1 KEPLKHARAF
11 SIRWR
16 QFRRSRYAICVILTR
31 INVDAL
37 IFVSVYKT
45 ENCIMTT
52 SVLKA
57 LRCEEYKSRSVG
69 RASFATYSVLRRLH
83 SRPDNEFGIENQ
95 GREVPPLACTFFPG
109 VAQQDLVA
117 VADEDGCIS
126 LFNSGA
132 ERVTRLTTWAAHENA
147 VFELAVRPWHGHL
160 ATACG
165 DLSVTLWDIAR
176 RDKVAAFRAHTG
188 SVKCV
193 CFAPHSPDV
202 FASGARDGAVLVWD
216 VRCRQPV
223 MRILRV
229 HGISTAATGH
239 RKKPRGRHKEPS
251 ATDSVTAC
259 LFQDEQ
265 RLITCGATNNVIK
278 VWDLRKNYELYQN
291 DPKPLASF
299 PYAGRSSAIHGYTCL
314 RLRGASLFASC
325 MDSRIYRFNASS
337 YDPMPLGQF
346 VGHSTG
352 SFYVKMDLSPDGQF
366 LLSGSSDG
374 HAYLWNVREPGP
386 PSLRLSVHTAEVS
399 ALAWH
404 PWDVSR
410 LVTCGDDH
418 KVVFWNAT
426 GDGTGAAATCE
437 PMAASEPV
445 ALTTPGTVNGA
456 FGGTGRRPEQM
467 TPKTPR
473 RSRREPTSL
482 ANWLTP
488 PFKRRLHDGQPADK
502 ELTTP
507 PRPVESPA
515 VPPSAI
521 LTRKG
526 HKMVARLFQ
535 RSMHQNRA
543 KPRVKRALIIHNTKP
558 ITSFFNK
565 WPE

>member
-1 KEPLKHARAF
+1 
-11 SIRWR
+11 
-16 QFRRSRYAICVILTR
+16 
-31 INVDAL
+31 
-37 IFVSVYKT
+37 
-45 ENCIMTT
+45 MTT

-193 CFAPHSPDV
+193 CFAPHSP
-202 FASGARDGAVLVWD
+202 
-216 VRCRQPV
+216 V

-239 RKKPRGRHKEPS
+239 RKKPRGRHKEASLPL
-251 ATDSVTAC
+251 T
-259 LFQDEQ
+259 
-265 RLITCGATNNVIK
+265 VIK

-337 YDPMPLGQF
+337 YNPMPLGQF

-426 GDGTGAAATCE
+426 GDNTGAAATCE

-456 FGGTGRRPEQM
+456 CGGTGRRPEQM

-473 RSRREPTSL
+473 RSRQEPTSL